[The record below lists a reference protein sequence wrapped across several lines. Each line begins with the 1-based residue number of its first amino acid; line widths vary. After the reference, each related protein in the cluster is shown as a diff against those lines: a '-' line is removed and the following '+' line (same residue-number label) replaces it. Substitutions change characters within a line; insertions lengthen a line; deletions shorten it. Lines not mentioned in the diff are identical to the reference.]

1 MLTAK
6 QRMSRHHGSLQERP
20 LFCEAASSGAESD
33 PESRASQDTAVQLGI
48 RGSEAVQ
55 AEITT
60 HRCTIRD
67 VPGPDAHLL
76 ADTLISLGAQ
86 SARCLALRMASYL
99 SKLIEDKVIL
109 ELKELTIVP
118 IHSLTGCL

>member
-1 MLTAK
+1 
-6 QRMSRHHGSLQERP
+6 MSRHHGGLQER
-20 LFCEAASSGAESD
+20 LYSCEAASSRAESD
-33 PESRASQDTAVQLGI
+33 PESRASQDTAVQLGL

-86 SARCLALRMASYL
+86 SARFALRMASHL
-99 SKLIEDKVIL
+99 SKLIQDKVIL
-109 ELKELTIVP
+109 DLKELTIVP